1 MAATAA
7 IESSKKFSMDK
18 RNHHHNSHHNSHGNG
33 RPHFYFPS
41 PPANMP
47 RMSGSMGFH
56 QNDPNHRK
64 HWNVSHLPQQ
74 QIRHGHRED
83 AQLRDDLRKTRR
95 RLSEM
100 ERKIHEFE
108 SQLRPR
114 NGWQPTGSR
123 GPFAGQGQN
132 NHSQINPEALKEPD
146 VHSWLVQQRENCE
159 LWNQNIA
166 LKECLRNVGQ
176 ENSALREM
184 CRQKE
189 VSISLLEKKTT
200 DLKAELR
207 FYSEIQQD
215 LKQVS
220 KAFDMKSEKDSE
232 IETYKCTCGQCQ

>member
-1 MAATAA
+1 
-7 IESSKKFSMDK
+7 MDAGVCVHLSWK
-18 RNHHHNSHHNSHGNG
+18 VN
-33 RPHFYFPS
+33 
-41 PPANMP
+41 A
-47 RMSGSMGFH
+47 
-56 QNDPNHRK
+56 QN
-64 HWNVSHLPQQ
+64 
-74 QIRHGHRED
+74 
-83 AQLRDDLRKTRR
+83 
-95 RLSEM
+95 
-100 ERKIHEFE
+100 
-108 SQLRPR
+108 QLRPR

-123 GPFAGQGQN
+123 GPFASQGQN

-189 VSISLLEKKTT
+189 VNISLLEKKTT

-220 KAFDMKSEKDSE
+220 KAFDMKSEKVSYSSIFTKFWWCHENDYGCAMHMELPLESWRNL
-232 IETYKCTCGQCQ
+232 